1 MNILVVDATHLY
13 RDILQRALGHYADV
27 RIELALSQQQ
37 ARELVAGETFHFFV
51 ISGQLPDGDGIT
63 LAKALRADGRAK
75 LEPIVLL
82 TSSASSDLAAQAE
95 QAGVSEL
102 FRKQDIDEL
111 LRFMRHYVELLQ
123 PMRCRI
129 LYVEDSR
136 DQRALLEAQLRDWGM
151 TVDAFAS
158 ADEAWLAFEANDYD
172 LVLCDVVLG
181 GHMTGTRLINRIRR
195 LPLPKSETP
204 VLAVTAFDNPLRR
217 IELFQHG
224 VDDYVQ
230 KPILAE
236 EMRAR
241 LHNLLTR
248 KRAVERSQMLLAA
261 TALGVVVVGQ
271 DGVIESMDDNSLDMF
286 RPEMQPVL
294 GQPLSILLPEEKN
307 PALLAQ
313 MMQRVMAEERV
324 SGLKAVG
331 QRGGGENFSVELT
344 IIEINSGDGARHF
357 ALLARDISEEQALAT
372 YLTRASEAAER
383 AEQMKTAFLANMS
396 HEIRT
401 PLNAIIGMAH
411 ILSRTELDH
420 AQKKYVGHIDAAG
433 EHLLALITNVLDMSK
448 IEAGRL
454 ELENIPLAV
463 ENIVCEVLSMIA
475 EQAAEKGLDVRIGEL
490 DAPSGLLGDPLR
502 LRQAL
507 LNYVSNA
514 IKFTA
519 AGSIDVRV
527 VTQAVSEDSVLLRFE
542 VADTGIGISAEARGE
557 IFSAF
562 RQADNSTTR
571 RYGGTGLG
579 LAITRQLAELMGGE
593 VGVSSTPGQGSLF
606 WFTASLKRASAPLA
620 RPAIP
625 LSSTESAEVVL
636 ARNFAGC
643 RFLLVEDDV
652 INRHVAEAILSR
664 LNCEIDTAIDGREA
678 VDLARRNDYALI
690 LMDMLMPNMGG
701 LEAAQCIR
709 QLPGGEK
716 VPIIALTANAFA
728 YEKQRCLDVG
738 MTGFVT
744 KPIRPEVLFET
755 MLRCLN
761 GEGV

>member
-27 RIELALSQQQ
+27 RVELALSQQE
-37 ARELVAGETFHFFV
+37 AREIVARETFHFFI
-51 ISGQLPDGDGIT
+51 ISGQLPDGDGIE

-75 LEPIVLL
+75 AEPIVLL
-82 TSSASSDLAAQAE
+82 TSSASSGLATQAE

-195 LPLPKSETP
+195 LPLPKGETP

-217 IELFQHG
+217 IELFQLG

-236 EMRAR
+236 EIRAR

-271 DGVIESMDDNSLDMF
+271 DAVIESMDDNSLDMF
-286 RPEMQPVL
+286 RPATQPVL

-307 PALLAQ
+307 PGLLGQ
-313 MMQRVMAEERV
+313 MMQRVMAEERI

-331 QRGGGENFSVELT
+331 QRGDGEDFPVELT
-344 IIEINSGDGARHF
+344 IIEINSGDGVRHF

-411 ILSRTELDH
+411 ILSRTELDT

-433 EHLLALITNVLDMSK
+433 EHLLGLITNVLDMSK

-463 ENIVCEVLSMIA
+463 ENIVFEVLSMVA
-475 EQAAEKGLDVRIGEL
+475 DQAAEKGLDVRIGEL
-490 DAPSGLLGDPLR
+490 DAPSGLVGDPVR

-519 AGSIDVRV
+519 DGSIDVRV
-527 VTQAVSEDSVLLRFE
+527 ITQAVSEDSVLLRFE
-542 VADTGIGISAEARGE
+542 VADTGIGISAEARDE

-625 LSSTESAEVVL
+625 LLSAESAEVVL
-636 ARNFAGC
+636 ARDFAGC
-643 RFLLVEDDV
+643 RFLLVEDEV

-664 LNCEIDTAIDGREA
+664 LNCEIDTAKDGREA
-678 VDLARRNDYALI
+678 VDLASRNDYALI

-701 LEAAQCIR
+701 LEATQCIR

-716 VPIIALTANAFA
+716 VPIVALTANAFA
-728 YEKQRCLDVG
+728 YEKQRCLDIG
-738 MTGFVT
+738 MNGFVT

>member
-13 RDILQRALGHYADV
+13 RDILQQALSHYADV
-27 RIELALSQQQ
+27 RVELALSQQE
-37 ARELVAGETFHFFV
+37 ARELVARETFHFFV
-51 ISGQLPDGDGIT
+51 ISGQLPDGDGIE
-63 LAKALRADGRAK
+63 LAKTLRSEGKAK
-75 LEPIVLL
+75 VEPIVLL
-82 TSSASSDLAAQAE
+82 TSSASSGMAAQAVLS
-95 QAGVSEL
+95 GVTEL

-129 LYVEDSR
+129 LYVEDAR
-136 DQRALLEAQLRDWGM
+136 DQRALLETQLRAWGM

-195 LPLPKSETP
+195 LPLPKGGTP

-217 IELFQHG
+217 IELFQLG

-236 EMRAR
+236 EIRAR
-241 LHNLLTR
+241 LHNLLSR
-248 KRAVERSQMLLAA
+248 KRAVERSEMLLAA
-261 TALGVVVVGQ
+261 TALGVVVVGP
-271 DGVIESMDDNSLDMF
+271 DGIIVSMDDNSVEMF
-286 RPEMQPVL
+286 RPRTQTMR
-294 GQPLSILLPEEKN
+294 GQPLSVLLPEERN
-307 PALLAQ
+307 PDLLGQ
-313 MMQRVMAEERV
+313 LMQRVMAGERI
-324 SGLKAVG
+324 SGLKAMG
-331 QRGGGENFSVELT
+331 LNGEGEYFPVELT
-344 IIEINSGDGARHF
+344 MVEISSGDGVRHF
-357 ALLARDISEEQALAT
+357 ALLARDITEEQALAT

-401 PLNAIIGMAH
+401 PLNAVIGMAH
-411 ILSRTELDH
+411 VLSRTDLDD

-433 EHLLALITNVLDMSK
+433 QHLLGLITNVLDLSK

-454 ELENIPLAV
+454 ELESIPVAV

-475 EQAAEKGLDVRIGEL
+475 DQAAEKGLEVRIGEL
-490 DAPSGLLGDPLR
+490 DSPSGLVGDPVR

-519 AGSIDVRV
+519 EGSIDVRV
-527 VTQAVSEDSVLLRFE
+527 VAQEVSDDAALLRFE
-542 VADTGIGISAEARGE
+542 VADTGIGISAAAMDE

-571 RYGGTGLG
+571 RYGGSGLG
-579 LAITRQLAELMGGE
+579 LAITRQVAELMGGE
-593 VGVSSTPGQGSLF
+593 AGVSSTLGEGSLF
-606 WFTASLKRASAPLA
+606 WFTVLLKRGATLAARQVTPL
-620 RPAIP
+620 P
-625 LSSTESAEVVL
+625 STESAEVVL
-636 ARNFAGC
+636 ARDYAGFRC
-643 RFLLVEDDV
+643 LLVEDEIV
-652 INRHVAEAILSR
+652 NRQVAEAILTR
-664 LNCEIDTAIDGREA
+664 INCEIDTANDGREA
-678 VDLARRNDYALI
+678 IDMARRNDYALI

-701 LEAAQCIR
+701 LEAAQGIR
-709 QLPGGEK
+709 LLPGCEK

-728 YEKQRCLDVG
+728 YEKQRCLDAG
-738 MTGFVT
+738 MNDFVS

-755 MLRCLN
+755 MLRCLA
-761 GEGV
+761 G